1 VTDSG
6 PTLRLRPLRSDEYPS
21 FVVASKAGYAQG
33 IEEQA
38 GYSADYARQKAEA
51 DFGGVLPAGLD
62 TPGHGIFVVEADGE
76 RVGLLWVADRELGA
90 RQVLYIYDIEIDE
103 AHRGRGFGR
112 TAMLLAEEEARA
124 RGLNRIELNVFGGND
139 VARALYRSLGYVET
153 SAQMA
158 KDLD

>member
-1 VTDSG
+1 
-6 PTLRLRPLRSDEYPS
+6 
-21 FVVASKAGYAQG
+21 
-33 IEEQA
+33 
-38 GYSADYARQKAEA
+38 
-51 DFGGVLPAGLD
+51 VLPAGLD

-76 RVGLLWVADRELGA
+76 RVGLLWVAERELGA

-124 RGLNRIELNVFGGND
+124 RGLNRIELNVFGGNH